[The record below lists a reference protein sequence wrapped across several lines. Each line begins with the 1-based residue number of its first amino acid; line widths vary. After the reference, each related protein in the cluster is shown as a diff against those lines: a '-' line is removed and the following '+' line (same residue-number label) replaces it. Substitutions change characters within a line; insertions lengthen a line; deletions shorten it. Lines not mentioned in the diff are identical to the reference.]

1 MAKYNELIV
10 DLEMALRTQEQMSAG
25 YRDRIESLETALNLE
40 RTFSEQRNRINGE
53 LGISLT
59 AITAE
64 RDELRL
70 NAQRYTI
77 LRTYTTPRE
86 FYDKLIWHGKSPG
99 AWQDLPTNQSI
110 VRKIDELCDAVLV
123 SSAQQETL

>member
-1 MAKYNELIV
+1 MPDYNKLIIEL
-10 DLEMALRTQEQMSAG
+10 EFALRAQEKINAD
-25 YRDRIESLETALNLE
+25 YRGRIESLETALNFE
-40 RTFSEQRNRINGE
+40 RTLSEQRNRINGE

-77 LRTYTTPRE
+77 LRTYIAPRE
-86 FYDKLIWHGKSPG
+86 FYDRLAWYGKSPG
-99 AWQDLPTNQSI
+99 VWRDLPPNQS
-110 VRKIDELCDAVLV
+110 VMQKIDELCDVVMASAEQGK
-123 SSAQQETL
+123 SS